1 MGVGFK
7 INNQLEIWIILF
19 TDSKFYRP
27 IEIQI
32 MGGNIPQQLSERS
45 LQALFQ
51 RAVEQAGITKKVT
64 AHSLRYSFATHLLK
78 GSTDLR
84 YIQAL
89 SGHASRWSI
98 GGIVNPLDRA
108 AGKFKV

>member
-1 MGVGFK
+1 MEVGFK
-7 INNQLEIWIILF
+7 INDQLEIWIILF

-32 MGGNIPQQLSERS
+32 MGRNIPQKLSERS

-64 AHSLRYSFATHLLK
+64 AQSLRHSFATRLLE

-89 SGHASRWSI
+89 SGHGSSRSI
-98 GGIVNPLDRA
+98 GEIVNPLDRA